1 MSPQKKRQR
10 AAVRRGVR
18 CWCDKHADFMAGVE
32 RSMLYALQDG
42 EEFTEADVAA
52 LLREHSLQPPFTVKE
67 VMRHW

>member
-1 MSPQKKRQR
+1 
-10 AAVRRGVR
+10 
-18 CWCDKHADFMAGVE
+18 MAGVE

-52 LLREHSLQPPFTVKE
+52 LLSEHSLQPPFTVKE